1 MNVVRFALLSSHS
14 KMRVSFRKS
23 MRYNYAV
30 RRVYALVLLLVFSF
44 VLIAPAFASASDPES
59 KLPACCRR
67 DGKHKCGMAGMG
79 NAALNSSTGVRV
91 SPVQARCPSYP
102 TCTQAPAHTD
112 VMFTEPV
119 ANVISLVWVDP
130 DGVPQT
136 VACYRMSY
144 LRSSQKR
151 GPPTSSTLL

>member
-1 MNVVRFALLSSHS
+1 
-14 KMRVSFRKS
+14 

-44 VLIAPAFASASDPES
+44 VLIAPALASESDPES
-59 KLPACCRR
+59 KLPPCCRK

-79 NAALNSSTGVRV
+79 KAIAGSSTGVRV
-91 SPVQARCPSYP
+91 SPLRSKCPSCP
-102 TCTQAPAHTD
+102 SCIQAPAQPD
-112 VMFTEPV
+112 AVFVEPRSSV
-119 ANVISLVWVDP
+119 VSSAWVDP

-136 VACYRMSY
+136 AARYRMSY